1 MATSPDHRGI
11 PAPRRRDAAP
21 EHRATP
27 PQTTTAYPR
36 TSPPKRPRAAPS
48 LLTVRA
54 TADRLQVAE
63 KTVRRLIAA
72 GELPTHRIGGCVRVS
87 EDDLLVFLSRAR
99 Q

>member
-1 MATSPDHRGI
+1 MTRVRNHTT
-11 PAPRRRDAAP
+11 PARPERDAAP
-21 EHRATP
+21 RCRATP
-27 PQTTTAYPR
+27 PRPATAFR
-36 TSPPKRPRAAPS
+36 TPC

-63 KTVRRLIAA
+63 KTIRRLITA

>member
-1 MATSPDHRGI
+1 M
-11 PAPRRRDAAP
+11 APR
-21 EHRATP
+21 
-27 PQTTTAYPR
+27 
-36 TSPPKRPRAAPS
+36 

-87 EDDLLVFLSRAR
+87 EDDLLVFLSKAR

>member
-1 MATSPDHRGI
+1 
-11 PAPRRRDAAP
+11 
-21 EHRATP
+21 
-27 PQTTTAYPR
+27 
-36 TSPPKRPRAAPS
+36 

-63 KTVRRLIAA
+63 KTIRRLITA

-87 EDDLLVFLSRAR
+87 EDNLLVFLSRAR

>member
-1 MATSPDHRGI
+1 M
-11 PAPRRRDAAP
+11 
-21 EHRATP
+21 TP
-27 PQTTTAYPR
+27 
-36 TSPPKRPRAAPS
+36 PPKRPRRAAPS

-87 EDDLLVFLSRAR
+87 EDDLLVFLGRAR

>member
-1 MATSPDHRGI
+1 M
-11 PAPRRRDAAP
+11 
-21 EHRATP
+21 TP
-27 PQTTTAYPR
+27 PPNRARTAPC
-36 TSPPKRPRAAPS
+36 

-72 GELPTHRIGGCVRVS
+72 GDLPTHRIGGCVRVS

>member
-1 MATSPDHRGI
+1 MVQYVVSPVRWRHFVNGL
-11 PAPRRRDAAP
+11 PC
-21 EHRATP
+21 
-27 PQTTTAYPR
+27 
-36 TSPPKRPRAAPS
+36 

-63 KTVRRLIAA
+63 KTIRRLITA
-72 GELPTHRIGGCVRVS
+72 GELPTHRIGDCVRVS

>member
-1 MATSPDHRGI
+1 MTRVRNHTT
-11 PAPRRRDAAP
+11 PAHPERDAAP
-21 EHRATP
+21 SCRTIPPWPASASRTP
-27 PQTTTAYPR
+27 C
-36 TSPPKRPRAAPS
+36 

-72 GELPTHRIGGCVRVS
+72 GALPTHRIGGCVRVS
-87 EDDLLVFLSRAR
+87 EDDLLVFLSTAR